1 MGDDVMKYSRN
12 VICNFDVIES
22 YFLEFMYRLVVI
34 NEFDVSYALDFLFD
48 SKFEMIAYLS
58 AYQFTVH
65 WKSDECDF
73 RCFRKKKSIPRLF
86 EIYSILNG
94 TKPLRI
100 EVEVYTDGELHP
112 HEYEVWIT

>member
-48 SKFEMIAYLS
+48 SKFEIIAYLS
-58 AYQFTVH
+58 AYQFIVY
-65 WKSDECDF
+65 WKSDVCDF
-73 RCFRKKKSIPRLF
+73 RCFRKKKGIPRLF

-100 EVEVYTDGELHP
+100 DVEMHRDGKHLP
-112 HEYEVWIT
+112 KTYEVWLK